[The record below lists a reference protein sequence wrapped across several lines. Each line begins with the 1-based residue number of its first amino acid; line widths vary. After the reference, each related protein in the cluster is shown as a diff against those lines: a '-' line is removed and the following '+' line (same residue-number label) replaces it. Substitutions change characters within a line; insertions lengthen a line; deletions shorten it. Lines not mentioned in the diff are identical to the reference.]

1 MSFIENALLLVK
13 GYIKRCCTPG
23 RAPTFYIATGDQP
36 VPCTEADN
44 GQHLDLVVH
53 TLESIGQ
60 VNSEVSALQLGP
72 MAWGLMSDQHR
83 LACIRRIFAKLF
95 ENQPFFLT
103 DFLDSH
109 PIMTA
114 KELVVAIEASDFVTK
129 GILRDTLEE
138 FSRETRAIG
147 RDSQRLSA
155 KVYSVIDT

>member
-1 MSFIENALLLVK
+1 M
-13 GYIKRCCTPG
+13 
-23 RAPTFYIATGDQP
+23 
-36 VPCTEADN
+36 PCTEADN

-114 KELVVAIEASDFVTK
+114 KELVALNHRVRWAVGCMQADRPAWTVPAGYVIQL
-129 GILRDTLEE
+129 ILPWLYDKHL
-138 FSRETRAIG
+138 FSP
-147 RDSQRLSA
+147 SA
-155 KVYSVIDT
+155 LR